1 MKANPLVAITAA
13 ALCLAAGAPARAGE
27 PAASPAAA
35 IVPLWPKGQMPGR
48 GSTGPE
54 RELPARGDNVI
65 RLFESDFDQMIK
77 RLSEPKNPKPPT

>member
-1 MKANPLVAITAA
+1 
-13 ALCLAAGAPARAGE
+13 
-27 PAASPAAA
+27 
-35 IVPLWPKGQMPGR
+35 MPGR

-77 RLSEPKNPKPPT
+77 KLSEPKNPKPPT

>member
-13 ALCLAAGAPARAGE
+13 ALCLAAG
-27 PAASPAAA
+27 AAA

-77 RLSEPKNPKPPT
+77 KLSEPKNPKPPT

>member
-13 ALCLAAGAPARAGE
+13 ALCLAAGAPARAEE
-27 PAASPAAA
+27 PAGAAA

-77 RLSEPKNPKPPT
+77 KLSEPKNPKPPT